1 MKQKLIKLIGTLEMN
16 ELVSL
21 LSFVQNEDIEFVESA
36 GYTQEEAVTICRR
49 FFENKKPETMRIIS
63 KEFSDAHPDLHKKLF
78 ISRRTSTTNVDSKAG
93 KISLTDNQRLLLNQ
107 IKSMVNRNNDGK
119 VRTDFI
125 KVKDKSKFFVGGVI
139 TTLIEKNIIK
149 VELIEGKKFA
159 SLVQ

>member
-21 LSFVQNEDIEFVESA
+21 LSFVQNEDMEFVESA
-36 GYTQEEAVTICRR
+36 GYTQEEAVTICRK

-149 VELIEGKKFA
+149 VESIEGKKFA

>member
-36 GYTQEEAVTICRR
+36 GYTQEEAVTICRK

-78 ISRRTSTTNVDSKAG
+78 ISRRTSTASVDSKAG

-107 IKSMVNRNNDGK
+107 IKSMVNRSNDGK

-159 SLVQ
+159 SLV